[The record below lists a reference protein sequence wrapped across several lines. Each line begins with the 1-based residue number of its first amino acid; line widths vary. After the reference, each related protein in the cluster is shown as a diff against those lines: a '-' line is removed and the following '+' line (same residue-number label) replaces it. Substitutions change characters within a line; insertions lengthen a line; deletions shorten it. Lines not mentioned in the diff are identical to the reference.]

1 MSPLCLLTD
10 GVSVINAASFNME
23 KRWVTDLENQ
33 NIDGSRR
40 LRHLL
45 MTCADPIETIKN
57 FQERNS
63 IKLPALNPALR
74 LLDLHNI
81 RRTEFHEEAANDISD
96 LLLAKIKDLGSTGT
110 IESVQLLEKQ
120 LEKSFKLYRVPSIRP
135 FVLETLRQLP
145 KAPDRYLKVI
155 VTDREF
161 YDSCAVTVRQQIWLK
176 NDSLYMD
183 AIVPV
188 IDSYID
194 EKQKVMQTVDQSPT
208 NYFTCETTKSRRQ
221 WPQIL
226 ELMAMVGQQELLYRR
241 LNNVIRERFLK
252 SGDATYCSL
261 RMELVMSAHDL
272 NIESVIRS
280 DPCHDLA
287 WCLDA
292 CVRDKHLDA
301 QQTNKL
307 KNILDSMKKI
317 KSEIIGDLAMI
328 AGDAHVIHFLCS
340 MAVKVLRDSALH
352 ATGHLP
358 RELIPL
364 QLLLRLLSF
373 GASAHSVLSTN
384 DVTVLQNVDTL
395 VFTKFLASFTTLI
408 VEDVI
413 RYELNRA
420 PDEII
425 DENPASDFLSDPSE
439 EMLSFLKTD
448 VTCALLW
455 IHYFLD
461 VLPSKRRV
469 SDLPG
474 IMRYLKALPRLKYK
488 IAFCDP
494 WIHLV
499 IHRLLQS
506 TPFDHLLSTEQ
517 VSCFIIEEYLLKGL
531 DRYPGVKYH
540 LLRILH
546 LLWSSI
552 GDFRC
557 RLILDKI
564 APEKLFESSDLDV
577 EIDLKRYTQ
586 EYQRIRIKMTE
597 KSSST
602 DGSIPSAPVT
612 PVQSLS
618 DTTQIVKKHYHK
630 FQLDNVEFLVV
641 NLFLAAEFPNELT
654 FSLHPTSAAM
664 QEQVTSAME
673 SAKEAAASVTE
684 RVSDFFQG
692 SPFATPIGRK
702 IEMATDATVLAT
714 ENWGLNMEIC
724 DFINNT
730 AEGGRDAMRAIRK
743 RLHSQMSKNNAVVMY
758 TLTVLETCVKNCDI
772 RFHELVCQKDFINE
786 LVRLLGPKFDA
797 PQVIQEHVLGLIQSW
812 NDVFRDDPRLQG
824 VCQIYD
830 ELKAKG
836 VQFPL
841 ADPSSMAP
849 ILTPK
854 RTVFPIEKS
863 PVAINVLGDATRQGM
878 LNSESYNFVGPSQ
891 SVQPTPEQLEKL
903 RKELD
908 VVNCNLKVM
917 RELLSEMI
925 PGKEVPDDL
934 QLLDELYV
942 VVKEMHA
949 RIQDLIRSVQNDEV
963 MYELLMM
970 NDDCN
975 NLFEKYDHHVA
986 NRACGAK
993 ENVTS
998 ENYLIEPD
1006 DQMLN
1011 QQFGALKTFD
1021 TNFIWTETP
1030 SARQQVGASQLGM
1043 ITKNDVQ
1050 VSDREAAEMT
1060 EWLTAQEGTSVE
1072 CEALLQIQSTSRDK
1086 TKTTPQT

>member
-1 MSPLCLLTD
+1 
-10 GVSVINAASFNME
+10 ME

-63 IKLPALNPALR
+63 IKVYVDVAPFQCSALLRLPALNPALR

-420 PDEII
+420 PGKEH
-425 DENPASDFLSDPSE
+425 
-439 EMLSFLKTD
+439 TD

-618 DTTQIVKKHYHK
+618 DTTQI
-630 FQLDNVEFLVV
+630 QLDNVEFLVV

-654 FSLHPTSAAM
+654 FSLHPKNPKTCLEVNDSALKKICVPGWRGRLLLASAAM

-758 TLTVLETCVKNCDI
+758 TLTVLET
-772 RFHELVCQKDFINE
+772 
-786 LVRLLGPKFDA
+786 LLGPKFDA

-841 ADPSSMAP
+841 Q
-849 ILTPK
+849 IL
-854 RTVFPIEKS
+854 TVFPIEKS

-878 LNSESYNFVGPSQ
+878 LVREKLTDNSLHTIFQNSESYNFVGPSQ

>member
-1 MSPLCLLTD
+1 MR
-10 GVSVINAASFNME
+10 GIRVNME

-63 IKLPALNPALR
+63 IKLPVLNPALR

-96 LLLAKIKDLGSTGT
+96 LLLTKIKDLGATGT

-135 FVLETLRQLP
+135 FVLETLKQLP

-161 YDSCAVTVRQQIWLK
+161 YNNCAVTVRQQIWLK

-183 AIVPV
+183 AILPV

-194 EKQKVMQTVDQSPT
+194 EKQKVMQIVDQSPT

-226 ELMAMVGQQELLYRR
+226 ELMAIVGQQEPLYRR

-252 SGDATYCSL
+252 SADATYCSL

-307 KNILDSMKKI
+307 KNILDSTKKI
-317 KSEIIGDLAMI
+317 KAEIIGDLAMI

-358 RELIPL
+358 RELVPL

-373 GASAHSVLSTN
+373 GASAHNILSTN
-384 DVTVLQNVDTL
+384 DVTVLQNVDAL

-413 RYELNRA
+413 RHELNRA
-420 PDEII
+420 PDMTFRIDHSLSLGYFIDEII

-455 IHYFLD
+455 IHYLLD

-488 IAFCDP
+488 
-494 WIHLV
+494 
-499 IHRLLQS
+499 S
-506 TPFDHLLSTEQ
+506 TPFGHLLSTEQ
-517 VSCFIIEEYLLKGL
+517 ASHFIIEEYLLKGL
-531 DRYPGVKYH
+531 DRCPGVKYH
-540 LLRILH
+540 LLRIVH

-564 APEKLFESSDLDV
+564 APEKVFESGGPEV

-586 EYQRIRIKMTE
+586 EYQRIRTKMTE

-602 DGSIPSAPVT
+602 DGSISSASVT
-612 PVQSLS
+612 SMQSISSASVTSMQSLS
-618 DTTQIVKKHYHK
+618 DTTQTMKNIVCFVMPNDSGRAPGFYSNSSGRISSKPV
-630 FQLDNVEFLVV
+630 D
-641 NLFLAAEFPNELT
+641 LF
-654 FSLHPTSAAM
+654 
-664 QEQVTSAME
+664 V
-673 SAKEAAASVTE
+673 
-684 RVSDFFQG
+684 
-692 SPFATPIGRK
+692 I
-702 IEMATDATVLAT
+702 
-714 ENWGLNMEIC
+714 
-724 DFINNT
+724 
-730 AEGGRDAMRAIRK
+730 
-743 RLHSQMSKNNAVVMY
+743 
-758 TLTVLETCVKNCDI
+758 
-772 RFHELVCQKDFINE
+772 
-786 LVRLLGPKFDA
+786 FD
-797 PQVIQEHVLGLIQSW
+797 L
-812 NDVFRDDPRLQG
+812 
-824 VCQIYD
+824 
-830 ELKAKG
+830 
-836 VQFPL
+836 
-841 ADPSSMAP
+841 
-849 ILTPK
+849 
-854 RTVFPIEKS
+854 
-863 PVAINVLGDATRQGM
+863 
-878 LNSESYNFVGPSQ
+878 
-891 SVQPTPEQLEKL
+891 
-903 RKELD
+903 
-908 VVNCNLKVM
+908 
-917 RELLSEMI
+917 
-925 PGKEVPDDL
+925 
-934 QLLDELYV
+934 
-942 VVKEMHA
+942 
-949 RIQDLIRSVQNDEV
+949 
-963 MYELLMM
+963 
-970 NDDCN
+970 
-975 NLFEKYDHHVA
+975 
-986 NRACGAK
+986 
-993 ENVTS
+993 
-998 ENYLIEPD
+998 
-1006 DQMLN
+1006 
-1011 QQFGALKTFD
+1011 
-1021 TNFIWTETP
+1021 
-1030 SARQQVGASQLGM
+1030 
-1043 ITKNDVQ
+1043 
-1050 VSDREAAEMT
+1050 
-1060 EWLTAQEGTSVE
+1060 
-1072 CEALLQIQSTSRDK
+1072 
-1086 TKTTPQT
+1086 

>member
-1 MSPLCLLTD
+1 MERTMTS
-10 GVSVINAASFNME
+10 SHE

-33 NIDGSRR
+33 NIDGSKR

-45 MTCADPIETIKN
+45 TTCADPIETIKN

-74 LLDLHNI
+74 LLDLHNV
-81 RRTEFHEEAANDISD
+81 RRTEFHEEAANDISE
-96 LLLAKIKDLGSTGT
+96 LLLAKIRDLGATGT
-110 IESVQLLEKQ
+110 VESMQLLEKQ

-135 FVLETLRQLP
+135 FVLETLKQLP

-155 VTDREF
+155 VADREF

-183 AIVPV
+183 AILPI

-194 EKQKVMQTVDQSPT
+194 EKQKVMQTVDQSAT

-226 ELMAMVGQQELLYRR
+226 ELMAMVGQHEPLYRR
-241 LNNVIRERFLK
+241 LNNIIRERFLK
-252 SGDATYCSL
+252 SADAIYCSL

-307 KNILDSMKKI
+307 KNILESTRKTKA
-317 KSEIIGDLAMI
+317 EVIGDLAMI

-358 RELIPL
+358 RELVPL

-373 GASAHSVLSTN
+373 GASAHSILSTS
-384 DVTVLQNVDTL
+384 DVTVVQNVDTL

-420 PDEII
+420 PDEIS
-425 DENPASDFLSDPSE
+425 DENPAGDFLSDPSE

-455 IHYFLD
+455 VHYLLD

-494 WIHLV
+494 WTHLV

-517 VSCFIIEEYLLKGL
+517 TSHFIIEGYLLKGV

-540 LLRILH
+540 LLRIVH
-546 LLWSSI
+546 LLWSSL

-557 RLILDKI
+557 RIILDKI
-564 APEKLFESSDLDV
+564 APEVGQSTKKIFEPGSVEV
-577 EIDLKRYTQ
+577 EIDLERYTQ
-586 EYQRIRIKMTE
+586 EYQRIRTKMTE
-597 KSSST
+597 KSSSG
-602 DGSIPSAPVT
+602 DGSTST
-612 PVQSLS
+612 
-618 DTTQIVKKHYHK
+618 
-630 FQLDNVEFLVV
+630 
-641 NLFLAAEFPNELT
+641 LAK
-654 FSLHPTSAAM
+654 M
-664 QEQVTSAME
+664 QEQVNNAVE

-692 SPFATPIGRK
+692 NPFATPVGHK

-724 DFINNT
+724 DFINST
-730 AEGGRDAMRAIRK
+730 AEGGRDAVRAIRK
-743 RLHSQMSKNNAVVMY
+743 RLHSQISKNNAIVMY

-772 RFHELVCQKDFINE
+772 RFHELVCHKDFINE
-786 LVRLLGPKFDA
+786 LVRLLGSKFDA
-797 PQVIQEHVLGLIQSW
+797 PQAIQERVLGLIQSW
-812 NDVFRDDPRLQG
+812 NDVFRDDTRLQG
-824 VCQIYD
+824 VCQVYD
-830 ELKAKG
+830 ELKMKG
-836 VQFPL
+836 VQFPI
-841 ADPSSMAP
+841 ADPGSMAP

-854 RTVFPIEKS
+854 RTVFPVNKE
-863 PVAINVLGDATRQGM
+863 PVSTIAHENSARQDM
-878 LNSESYNFVGPSQ
+878 LNPQSHQFAGASQ
-891 SVQPTPEQLEKL
+891 CVQPTPEQLEKL
-903 RKELD
+903 RRELD
-908 VVNCNLKVM
+908 VVNGNLKVM
-917 RELLSEMI
+917 RELLSEMV
-925 PGKEVPDDL
+925 PGKEAPDDL
-934 QLLDELYV
+934 QLLSELHV
-942 VVKEMHA
+942 VVKQMHM
-949 RIQDLIRSVQNDEV
+949 RIQDLISSVQNDEV
-963 MYELLMM
+963 MYELLMV

-975 NLFEKYDHHVA
+975 NLFEKY
-986 NRACGAK
+986 NRYMVNRTCGTK
-993 ENVTS
+993 ENVAS
-998 ENYLIEPD
+998 ESNLD
-1006 DQMLN
+1006 DQTLN
-1011 QQFGALKTFD
+1011 EQLGALKTSGSSNSAWAEVPSEQID
-1021 TNFIWTETP
+1021 TSQTRLIEDK
-1030 SARQQVGASQLGM
+1030 SAA
-1043 ITKNDVQ
+1043 I
-1050 VSDREAAEMT
+1050 SDREAAEMAN
-1060 EWLTAQEGTSVE
+1060 WLEAQEGKKEAGTTSVVTLASGSGSSSE
-1072 CEALLQIQSTSRDK
+1072 SEALKKDQLTSKDK
-1086 TKTTPQT
+1086 EEVIP

>member
-1 MSPLCLLTD
+1 M
-10 GVSVINAASFNME
+10 GFKMRGIRVSME

-63 IKLPALNPALR
+63 IKLPVLNPALR

-96 LLLAKIKDLGSTGT
+96 LLLTKIKDLGATGT

-135 FVLETLRQLP
+135 FVLETLKQLP

-161 YDSCAVTVRQQIWLK
+161 YDNCAVTVRQQIWLK

-183 AIVPV
+183 AILPV

-194 EKQKVMQTVDQSPT
+194 EKQKVMQIVDQSPT

-226 ELMAMVGQQELLYRR
+226 ELMAMVGQQEPLYRR
-241 LNNVIRERFLK
+241 LNSVIRERFLK
-252 SGDATYCSL
+252 SADATYCSL

-307 KNILDSMKKI
+307 KNILDSTKKL
-317 KSEIIGDLAMI
+317 KAEIIGDLAMI

-358 RELIPL
+358 RELVPL

-373 GASAHSVLSTN
+373 GASAHNILSTN
-384 DVTVLQNVDTL
+384 DVTVLQNVDAL

-420 PDEII
+420 SDEII

-455 IHYFLD
+455 IHYLLD

-474 IMRYLKALPRLKYK
+474 IMRYLKALPRLKCK

-506 TPFDHLLSTEQ
+506 APFDHLLSTEQ
-517 VSCFIIEEYLLKGL
+517 ASHFIIEEYLLKGL
-531 DRYPGVKYH
+531 DRCPGVKYH
-540 LLRILH
+540 LLRIVH

-564 APEKLFESSDLDV
+564 APEKVFESGDPDV

-586 EYQRIRIKMTE
+586 EYQRIRTKMTE

-602 DGSIPSAPVT
+602 DGSISSASVT
-612 PVQSLS
+612 SMQSISNASVTSTQSISSVSVTSMQSISSASVTSMQSVS
-618 DTTQIVKKHYHK
+618 DTTQTVKK
-630 FQLDNVEFLVV
+630 
-641 NLFLAAEFPNELT
+641 
-654 FSLHPTSAAM
+654 
-664 QEQVTSAME
+664 
-673 SAKEAAASVTE
+673 
-684 RVSDFFQG
+684 
-692 SPFATPIGRK
+692 
-702 IEMATDATVLAT
+702 
-714 ENWGLNMEIC
+714 
-724 DFINNT
+724 
-730 AEGGRDAMRAIRK
+730 
-743 RLHSQMSKNNAVVMY
+743 
-758 TLTVLETCVKNCDI
+758 
-772 RFHELVCQKDFINE
+772 
-786 LVRLLGPKFDA
+786 
-797 PQVIQEHVLGLIQSW
+797 
-812 NDVFRDDPRLQG
+812 
-824 VCQIYD
+824 
-830 ELKAKG
+830 
-836 VQFPL
+836 
-841 ADPSSMAP
+841 
-849 ILTPK
+849 
-854 RTVFPIEKS
+854 
-863 PVAINVLGDATRQGM
+863 
-878 LNSESYNFVGPSQ
+878 
-891 SVQPTPEQLEKL
+891 
-903 RKELD
+903 
-908 VVNCNLKVM
+908 
-917 RELLSEMI
+917 
-925 PGKEVPDDL
+925 
-934 QLLDELYV
+934 
-942 VVKEMHA
+942 
-949 RIQDLIRSVQNDEV
+949 
-963 MYELLMM
+963 
-970 NDDCN
+970 
-975 NLFEKYDHHVA
+975 
-986 NRACGAK
+986 
-993 ENVTS
+993 
-998 ENYLIEPD
+998 
-1006 DQMLN
+1006 
-1011 QQFGALKTFD
+1011 
-1021 TNFIWTETP
+1021 
-1030 SARQQVGASQLGM
+1030 
-1043 ITKNDVQ
+1043 
-1050 VSDREAAEMT
+1050 
-1060 EWLTAQEGTSVE
+1060 
-1072 CEALLQIQSTSRDK
+1072 
-1086 TKTTPQT
+1086 